1 MKLEPYPEYKDSG
14 VEWLGD
20 VPAHWE
26 AWKISHAFGAIG
38 SGTTPPSGEEKWY
51 IGTTPWINTGE
62 LRENTIFQTEKFVS
76 DEALISFSALQMH
89 PAGSLAIAMYGA
101 TIGRLGIFGIPATVN
116 QACCVISRPKYLD
129 TIFVFYWFLGFKNI
143 LVDLY
148 AVGGGQPNINQAIIA
163 GFRVPAPCMEEQKKI
178 ANFLDRETAK
188 IDALISEQQDLIA
201 LLREK
206 RQAVISRAV
215 TRGLKPNVP
224 MKDSGVE
231 WLGEIPVHWKVH
243 ELRRVIKEGTSI
255 TYGIVQAGPEVV
267 GGIQYIRT
275 SDMSGNELPI
285 DGYPRTSLEI
295 DAAYSRSKVEAGD
308 IVVAIRA
315 TVGKPLIVPK
325 ELEGANLTQGTAKI
339 SPGPIVI
346 NQFLKNSLNG
356 TGSQQR
362 FEALAKGATFKE
374 ITLDMLRRF
383 KIPLPPLIEQSEI
396 LQFLNK
402 EIGDIDRV
410 IAEADSTISLL
421 QERRTAL
428 ISAVVTGKVDVR
440 EVACV

>member
-1 MKLEPYPEYKDSG
+1 
-14 VEWLGD
+14 
-20 VPAHWE
+20 
-26 AWKISHAFGAIG
+26 
-38 SGTTPPSGEEKWY
+38 
-51 IGTTPWINTGE
+51 
-62 LRENTIFQTEKFVS
+62 
-76 DEALISFSALQMH
+76 
-89 PAGSLAIAMYGA
+89 
-101 TIGRLGIFGIPATVN
+101 
-116 QACCVISRPKYLD
+116 
-129 TIFVFYWFLGFKNI
+129 
-143 LVDLY
+143 
-148 AVGGGQPNINQAIIA
+148 
-163 GFRVPAPCMEEQKKI
+163 MEEQKKI